1 MPIKL
6 NGATSGSVELDV
18 PAAVG
23 SDLQLT
29 LPATAGTALVA
40 PGSTSI
46 TVPSVNGTLDRLE
59 RAGNILQ
66 VVQGGTSTGVTVSN
80 EAYTDTNLSA
90 TITPTNS
97 TSKILVIISQQAQY
111 SRTNNSQ
118 GIGIRILRDSTVI
131 HAPIEN
137 SQGGLTDYT
146 GAVGSTAVNHYFVY
160 NRTLLDSPN
169 TTNAVT
175 YKTQGRPYN
184 DTFSGAANFQ
194 NPNTVNDGT
203 SYIQLIEVAV

>member
-29 LPATAGTALVA
+29 LPTAA
-40 PGSTSI
+40 
-46 TVPSVNGTLDRLE
+46 GTLDRLE

-66 VVQGGTSTGVTVSN
+66 VVQGSTSTTVTVSN
-80 EAYTDTNLSA
+80 EAYTDTGLSA

-111 SRTNNSQ
+111 SRSNNGQ
-118 GIGIRILRDSTVI
+118 GIGIKILRDSTVI
-131 HAPIEN
+131 HAPVSN
-137 SQGGLTDYT
+137 NQGGLTDYVAT
-146 GAVGSTAVNHYFVY
+146 GDATSINRYFVY

-175 YKTQGRPYN
+175 YKTQGRPYH
-184 DTFSGAANFQ
+184 DTNSGECSFQ
-194 NPNTVNDGT
+194 NTNSVSNGT

>member
-29 LPATAGTALVA
+29 LPTAA
-40 PGSTSI
+40 
-46 TVPSVNGTLDRLE
+46 GTLDRLE

-66 VVQGGTSTGVTVSN
+66 VVQGGTSTSVTVSN

-111 SRTNNSQ
+111 SRSSNNQ

-137 SQGGLTDYT
+137 TQGGLTDYIAAGT
-146 GAVGSTAVNHYFVY
+146 STSQNHYFVY

-175 YKTQGRPYN
+175 YKTQGRPYVDSN
-184 DTFSGAANFQ
+184 NGECTFQ
-194 NPNTVNDGT
+194 NPNSVNNGT